1 MVIEEKK
8 KLDEMLETIKIKDID
23 NSYKKWYDNELKK
36 QEVNGICLLFYVKRK
51 QELLLIRVF
60 FK

>member
-23 NSYKKWYDNELKK
+23 NSYK
-36 QEVNGICLLFYVKRK
+36 NGMIMN
-51 QELLLIRVF
+51 
-60 FK
+60 